1 MIKFQ
6 VKCWRAWLPPAL
18 RPDPV
23 ASKVGALLSGDAPD
37 VSFLPLMQRR
47 RLSPMARAAVAAAW
61 PCLAKEVEIPVFCCS
76 LHGETRHCFGI
87 LSALAEGDEVSPSQF
102 ALSVHSAVGGLLTQ
116 LIGSR
121 APCLVIAPGSEGYAA
136 ALLDAAGFLLFQ
148 EGGGGGILSP
158 PSWITEM
165 SASQEVLVL
174 WHEQPLPAVY
184 HPYAPDPPGVMALAV
199 RLGAWRGQGTALTV
213 ARVPGKG
220 TDQSAGKNP
229 LVRMIEGF
237 SAGVDR
243 WISAADGAQWRW
255 ELEHV

>member
-6 VKCWRAWLPPAL
+6 VKCWRAWLPPEL

-23 ASKVGALLSGDAPD
+23 ASKVGALLPGDAPD

-61 PCLAKEVEIPVFCCS
+61 PCLAKEVEIPVICCS

-87 LSALAEGDEVSPSQF
+87 LSALAEADEVSPSQF

-116 LIGSR
+116 LIGSQ

-148 EGGGGGILSP
+148 EGGGGEG
-158 PSWITEM
+158 M

-213 ARVPGKG
+213 DRVPGKG
-220 TDQSAGKNP
+220 TDRSAEKSP
-229 LVRMIEGF
+229 LVRVIEGF

-243 WISAADGAQWRW
+243 WISAAEGAQWHW